1 VTELVWKLS
10 NRVCTVYACS
20 APFSRHDTV
29 PKVIRVIARLNIG
42 GPARHAVILQQGL
55 TDAGYTSVLVHGT
68 PTPDEGSFEQLIAS
82 RGLTS
87 VRLAGLGRRVN
98 PFDDIVAFWSLLSLI
113 FREQPDILHTH
124 TAKAGTLGRLAGWLL
139 NLTRRRHRRCQLVHT
154 FHGHVFS
161 NYFSKVGSFIVRLI
175 ERTLARGTDAIVT
188 ISNRQRDDIVQRFR
202 IAPAAK
208 VAVIPLGLELDDLL
222 AMDRPLREWRTE
234 IGWTEDE
241 FVVGFVGRIVPVK
254 DVPTLLHAFA
264 ALVASVPQ
272 ARLLVVG
279 DGECREQM
287 ESMTRSLG
295 LSELVRFAGWQLDL
309 KRVYGAMDVVALTS
323 RNEGTPVA
331 LIEALAAGR
340 PVVST
345 MVGGV
350 PDVIQDGDTGL
361 LVPPG
366 DPDALAA
373 ALARMAREPAL
384 RGRLAAA
391 GRRSVADRFGRQR
404 LVQDIDALY
413 QRLLAKRMAV

>member
-1 VTELVWKLS
+1 M
-10 NRVCTVYACS
+10 
-20 APFSRHDTV
+20 
-29 PKVIRVIARLNIG
+29 
-42 GPARHAVILQQGL
+42 
-55 TDAGYTSVLVHGT
+55 
-68 PTPDEGSFEQLIAS
+68 
-82 RGLTS
+82 
-87 VRLAGLGRRVN
+87 
-98 PFDDIVAFWSLLSLI
+98 
-113 FREQPDILHTH
+113 
-124 TAKAGTLGRLAGWLL
+124 
-139 NLTRRRHRRCQLVHT
+139 
-154 FHGHVFS
+154 
-161 NYFSKVGSFIVRLI
+161 
-175 ERTLARGTDAIVT
+175 
-188 ISNRQRDDIVQRFR
+188 QRFR

-222 AMDRPLREWRTE
+222 AMDRPSREWRTE
-234 IGWTEDE
+234 LGWTEDE

-272 ARLLVVG
+272 ARLLLVG

-287 ESMTRSLG
+287 QSVTRSLG

-340 PVVST
+340 PVVAT

-366 DPDALAA
+366 DTDALAA
-373 ALARMAREPAL
+373 ALGRMAREPAL

-413 QRLLAKRMAV
+413 RRLLAKRMAV

>member
-1 VTELVWKLS
+1 
-10 NRVCTVYACS
+10 
-20 APFSRHDTV
+20 V

-55 TDAGYTSVLVHGT
+55 TDAGYRSVLVHGT
-68 PTPDEGSFEQLIAS
+68 PTPDEGSFEQLLAS

-188 ISNRQRDDIVQRFR
+188 ISDRQRDDIVQRFR

-222 AMDRPLREWRTE
+222 AMDRPSREWRTE
-234 IGWTEDE
+234 LGWTEDE

-272 ARLLVVG
+272 ARLLLVG
-279 DGECREQM
+279 DGECRVQM
-287 ESMTRSLG
+287 ESLTRSLG
-295 LSELVRFAGWQLDL
+295 VSELVRFAGWQLDL

-340 PVVST
+340 PVVAT

-373 ALARMAREPAL
+373 ALARMAGEPAL
-384 RGRLAAA
+384 RGRLTAA

-404 LVQDIDALY
+404 LVQDIDVLY